1 MVGRRLCLK
10 YVERPFRVTHC
21 NTLNPDFSACNEHGF
36 VHSTPA
42 LLQSFEVMARM
53 SMMFRSVLLFELEAF
68 GLWAYLVLA
77 IFYFYIPS
85 Y

>member
-1 MVGRRLCLK
+1 
-10 YVERPFRVTHC
+10 
-21 NTLNPDFSACNEHGF
+21 
-36 VHSTPA
+36 
-42 LLQSFEVMARM
+42 
-53 SMMFRSVLLFELEAF
+53 MMFRSVLLFELEAF